1 MYEELLCAGRTA
13 HNLHTRNHHPALL
26 QCTSQVEW
34 HLLLAVVVVVVLLL
48 LLAAESSGYASHCRD
63 SGEEWLQ
70 SAVSL
75 CWRTP
80 AQLQRHP
87 ASKH

>member
-34 HLLLAVVVVVVLLL
+34 HLLLAVVVVVLLL
-48 LLAAESSGYASHCRD
+48 LLLLLTLPKLHHKWMLNRAHFF
-63 SGEEWLQ
+63 
-70 SAVSL
+70 V
-75 CWRTP
+75 
-80 AQLQRHP
+80 QLHL
-87 ASKH
+87 